1 MRDQLAEI
9 VNIRGALS
17 ELDDAYKR
25 QRLVWEEETA
35 RLRGEIS
42 ALSGGGP
49 LPPPSNSAHAM
60 SVVDERERA
69 DRYGGGPYAGS
80 RRGGPGPGPDG
91 DIEMHDRERELRD
104 GRDRDRG
111 VDRDLQQQQ
120 RDRDRDRDRE
130 MGSRRKEK
138 IPKSERTYA

>member
-42 ALSGGGP
+42 ALSGGAPP
-49 LPPPSNSAHAM
+49 LPPSNSVH
-60 SVVDERERA
+60 VDERDRA
-69 DRYGGGPYAGS
+69 DRYGGPYAG
-80 RRGGPGPGPDG
+80 RRGPGPDG
-91 DIEMHDRERELRD
+91 DIEMHDRERDGRD
-104 GRDRDRG
+104 NRDRDRG
-111 VDRDLQQQQ
+111 LDRDLQQQ
-120 RDRDRDRDRE
+120 RDRDRDRE